1 MFLHHFVHPDLRVK
15 IFEKEGSINCET
27 KDQGTSVHLHWRD
40 EENFMSDFI
49 VLWWQKKLLKPLL
62 TCTFSPW
69 LLDSFDMP
77 SYSSE
82 SRKRYTLMLL
92 LMRLDMQRGEKILE
106 VVLPECKW
114 FTWETWRSEET
125 MLLSKTVPED
135 LNQNLTMVVCIVLF

>member
-15 IFEKEGSINCET
+15 IFEKEGSINCEA

-40 EENFMSDFI
+40 EEKFMSDFI

-92 LMRLDMQRGEKILE
+92 LMRLDVQRGEKILE

-125 MLLSKTVPED
+125 MVLSKTVPED